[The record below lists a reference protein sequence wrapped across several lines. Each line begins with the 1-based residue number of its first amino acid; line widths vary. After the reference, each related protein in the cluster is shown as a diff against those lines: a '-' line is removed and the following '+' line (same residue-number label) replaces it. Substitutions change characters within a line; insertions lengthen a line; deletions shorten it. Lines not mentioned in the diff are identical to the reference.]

1 MRVETTPNV
10 ASTRQSIRIT
20 TLSHW
25 NGGLFIM
32 DAVHMPTGCGTWPYV
47 LESFNFDWCLIFDP
61 VHFGPM
67 VGLRFT
73 FSPHFAL
80 TLKQGPTWPITGEID
95 IIEGVNNYTNNQ
107 ATVHTNVG
115 CTIAS
120 SDPSALSISGTVV
133 GGTNCAADQTGNQGC
148 GIRASSSNSFGAAF
162 NENGGGVYASTS
174 SM

>member
-32 DAVHMPTGCGTWPYV
+32 DAVHMPTGCATWPYV
-47 LESFNFDWCLIFDP
+47 LELFNFDCLISDP
-61 VHFGPM
+61 AHFGLM
-67 VGLRFT
+67 VCLRFIL
-73 FSPHFAL
+73 FSHFVL
-80 TLKQGPTWPITGEID
+80 NLKPGPNWPITGEID
-95 IIEGVNNYTNNQ
+95 IVEGVNNYTNNQ

-115 CTIAS
+115 CTIPS
-120 SDPSALSISGTVV
+120 SSGSALSISGTVV

-148 GIRASSSNSFGAAF
+148 GVRASTSNSFGAAF
-162 NENGGGVYASTS
+162 NNNGGGVYASTS
-174 SM
+174 SL